1 LNILI
6 IHDQKLPVFTY
17 GGTERVI
24 WALGK
29 ELHLLGHRVTFLLPS
44 GSSCDF
50 ANMLIW
56 NPSKPLNDQIPM
68 DTDIVHFQKEP
79 DEQISKPHIVT
90 IHGNGNKDRIL
101 HKNAVFVSQNHAQ
114 RHGSDVFV
122 HNGLDWTEYAKPN
135 LHAERQRFHFLGN
148 AAWRIKNV
156 KGAIKV
162 IQKTPKEHL
171 DVLGGKR
178 FNFKM
183 GLRFT
188 FSPRI
193 HFHGMVGGQQ
203 KFQLLNSSK
212 GLIFPVLWHEPFGLA
227 ITESLFYGC
236 PIFATPYG
244 SLPELVNPEIGFLSN
259 NSADLAEAI
268 LQSNQYKQS
277 TCHAIAQELFDS
289 KTMAKKYLS
298 MYEKVVNGENLNQV
312 NPQILDTNTPKFLP
326 WNR

>member
-1 LNILI
+1 MNILI
-6 IHDQKLPVFTY
+6 VHDQKLPVFTY

-24 WALGK
+24 WGLAK
-29 ELHLLGHRVTFLLPS
+29 ELHLLGHRVTFLLPA

-50 ANMLIW
+50 ANLLILD
-56 NPSKPLNDQIPM
+56 PSKTLNEQIPAEI
-68 DTDIVHFQKEP
+68 DLVHFQKQP
-79 DEQISKPHIVT
+79 DEFIEKPHLVT
-90 IHGNGNKDRIL
+90 INGNGNKNRIL
-101 HKNAVFVSQNHAQ
+101 SINSVFVSQNHAE
-114 RHGSDVFV
+114 RHGSDSFV
-122 HNGLDWTEYAKPN
+122 HNGLDWNDYEKPN
-135 LHAERQRFHFLGN
+135 LDLKRNRFHFLGN

-156 KGAIKV
+156 KGAIKT
-162 IQKTPKEHL
+162 IHKTPKDHL

-188 FSPRI
+188 FSSRI
-193 HFHGMVGGQQ
+193 HFHGMVGGHQ

-268 LQSNQYKQS
+268 LQSDQYNPLI
-277 TCHAIAQELFDS
+277 CHAIARDLFDS

-298 MYEKVVNGENLNQV
+298 MYEKVLNGEQLNQE
-312 NPQILDTNTPKFLP
+312 NPQILDQNTPKFLP
-326 WNR
+326 WN

>member
-6 IHDQKLPVFTY
+6 VHDQKLPVFTY

-24 WALGK
+24 WGLAK
-29 ELHLLGHRVTFLLPS
+29 ELHLLGHQVTFLLPA

-50 ANMLIW
+50 AKMLILDT
-56 NPSKPLNDQIPM
+56 SKELNEQIPEEI
-68 DTDIVHFQKEP
+68 DIVHFQKQP
-79 DEQISKPHIVT
+79 DEFIEKPHLVT

-101 HKNAVFVSQNHAQ
+101 SINSVFVSKNHAQ
-114 RHGSDVFV
+114 RHGSESFV
-122 HNGLDWTEYAKPN
+122 HNGLDWSEYAKPN
-135 LHAERQRFHFLGN
+135 LHVERQRFHFLGN

-156 KGAIKV
+156 KGAIKTTL
-162 IQKTPKEHL
+162 KTPKEHL

-268 LQSNQYKQS
+268 LQSDQYNS
-277 TCHAIAQELFDS
+277 LTCHAIARDLFDS

-298 MYEKVVNGENLNQV
+298 MYEKVLNGEQLNQE
-312 NPQILDTNTPKFLP
+312 NPQILEQNTPKFLP
-326 WNR
+326 WN